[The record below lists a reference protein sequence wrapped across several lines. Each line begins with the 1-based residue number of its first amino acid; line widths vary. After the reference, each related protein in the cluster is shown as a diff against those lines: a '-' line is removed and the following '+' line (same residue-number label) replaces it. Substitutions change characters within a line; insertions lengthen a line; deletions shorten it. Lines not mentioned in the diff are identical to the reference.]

1 MARTF
6 DAKGNPVLMELDEDD
21 LENLATNVNV
31 NIHPKGKKVLMELDE
46 DDLENL
52 AAKGTNGPRKPHP
65 KGSKVLMELDE
76 DDLEDLASF
85 NNYSNAKGAVTNVTG
100 THAFTNV
107 NNAKGGNFNF
117 KDHKKG

>member
-6 DAKGNPVLMELDEDD
+6 DAKGNP
-21 LENLATNVNV
+21 
-31 NIHPKGKKVLMELDE
+31 VLMELDE

-76 DDLEDLASF
+76 DDLENLASF